1 MKVANKKCIRR
12 LSIEHMK
19 SGRVRNIITI
29 SAIALTT
36 VLFTALFTAGMSIKY
51 GYELSNFRQA
61 GGYSHGTFKNIT
73 RDKADELKDDP
84 LIKECGERLYLG
96 MPEDVPFRKNHVEVS
111 YCDANGAKHMFIEP
125 TEGRFPQEGTNEA
138 ATDTTVLGLLGVE
151 PVIGNEF
158 TMTFNVDGTDTT
170 ETFTLCGYWDY
181 DPAIVANHVLLP
193 QSRVENILHKLGTKG
208 TDKMTGY
215 WTLDVMFGNANSIE
229 KKMQTILERHGYQS
243 EETEG
248 DDYVGIGINW
258 GYVSSQLADD
268 IDPTTVIAL
277 IAAVLLIVFTGY
289 LIIYNIFQISV
300 AGDVRFYGLL
310 KTIGTTGRQIK
321 RILFIQACV
330 LSVIGI
336 PIGILLG
343 YGLGMAITHIVVANM
358 NGIREAYSVS
368 PLIFLGAAVF
378 SLVTVFLSCRKPR
391 RMAARISPMEALR
404 YTEGDGG
411 RKTVRKAKT
420 GASVYKMAWANLGR
434 NKKKT
439 VVTVVS
445 LSLAV
450 VILDLTYILCNGFSM
465 EKYLRNMTQDFVFA
479 EASYFQSGF
488 IRWGQDTAVS
498 EDAIAKITSKKGVT
512 GGRTYGQVSTVQE
525 FVSEDWVRSSKKYL
539 SSGEQMDSY
548 ISFHET
554 VGDKLLDDVQMYGME
569 DFVLDK
575 LTVVEGDIGKLKE
588 EGNYIAAVYYIDD
601 YGNVRTE
608 SHWAK
613 VGDRITLRYVDKF
626 EYYNPE
632 TGKVYGE
639 DEDFTEKLWKSRA
652 VEYKDVEYE
661 VCALVTIPKSLN
673 YRFYG
678 RDEFVMGANTFCKET
693 GTDAI
698 LYYAFD
704 CDDDK
709 LDAME
714 DYMAQL
720 TKEDDWYD
728 YESRMTYAENFY
740 GMRNMFLFV
749 GTALSFIV
757 GLIGILNFLNA
768 ILTSIF
774 SRKKEFAVL
783 QSVGMTGK
791 QLNTMLI
798 TEGILFAG
806 SSVVITLLLSVV
818 FAPLMRNVLEGMFW
832 FFSYRFTVVPVVAVA
847 PVFALLGALLPLA
860 AYRVVAKRS
869 VVERLREAE

>member
-12 LSIEHMK
+12 LSIGHMK
-19 SGRVRNIITI
+19 SGRARNMITI

-36 VLFTALFTAGMSIKY
+36 VLFTALFTAGMSMKY
-51 GYELSNFRQA
+51 GYEQSNFRQA
-61 GGYSHGTFKNIT
+61 GAYSHGSFKDIT
-73 RDKADELKDDP
+73 RDKVDELKNDP
-84 LIKECGERLYLG
+84 LIKECGERLFLG
-96 MPEDVPFRKNHVEVS
+96 MPKDVPFRKSHVEIS
-111 YCDANGAKHMFIEP
+111 YCNAEAAKHMFIEP
-125 TEGRFPQEGTNEA
+125 AEGRLPEEGTNEA

-151 PVIGNEF
+151 PVLGNEF
-158 TMTFNVDGTDTT
+158 TITFDVDGTETT
-170 ETFTLCGYWDY
+170 ETFTLCGFWEY
-181 DPAIVANHVLLP
+181 DPAVVANHVLLP
-193 QSRVENILHKLGTKG
+193 RSRVEDILDKLDTKG
-208 TDKMTGY
+208 LDQMTGY
-215 WTLDVMFGNANSIE
+215 WTLDVMFGSASSIE
-229 KKMQTILERHGYQS
+229 KNMETILERHGYQN
-243 EETEG
+243 E
-248 DDYVGIGINW
+248 DVDRDNYVNTGVNW
-258 GYVSSQLADD
+258 GYMSSQLGED
-268 IDPTTVIAL
+268 IDPSTVLAL
-277 IAAVLLIVFTGY
+277 IAALLLIIFTGY

-310 KTIGTTGRQIK
+310 KTIGITGRQIK
-321 RILFIQACV
+321 RIIFIQACA
-330 LSVIGI
+330 LSAIGI

-343 YGLGMAITHIVVANM
+343 YGLGMAITHVVAANM
-358 NGIREAYSVS
+358 NGIKEEYSVS
-368 PLIFLGAAVF
+368 PLIFLGAAAF
-378 SLVTVFLSCRKPR
+378 SLATVFLSCRKPR
-391 RMAARISPMEALR
+391 RMAARVSPMEALR
-404 YTEGDGG
+404 YTEGSGG
-411 RKTVRKAKT
+411 KKTVRKANT

-439 VVTVVS
+439 VVTVIS

-450 VILDLTYILCNGFSM
+450 VILDITYILCNGFSM
-465 EKYLRNMTQDFVFA
+465 EKYLRDMTQDFVFA
-479 EASYFQSGF
+479 EASHFQSSS
-488 IRWGQDTAVS
+488 IRWGQDNAVS
-498 EDAIAKITSKKGVT
+498 EDAIAKITSKEGVT
-512 GGRTYGQVSTVQE
+512 GGRTYGQVSVVQE
-525 FVSEDWVRSSKKYL
+525 FVTEDWVRSSKKDFATR
-539 SSGEQMDSY
+539 EQIDAY
-548 ISFHET
+548 ISFRET
-554 VGDKLLDDVQMYGME
+554 AGDKLLDDVQMYGME

-575 LTVVEGDIGKLKE
+575 LTVAEGDIGKLKE
-588 EGNYIAAVYYIDD
+588 EGNYIAAVYRTDD
-601 YGNVRTE
+601 YGNVRAE

-639 DEDFTEKLWKSRA
+639 DEDLTGKLWKDRA
-652 VEYKDVEYE
+652 VEYRDVEYE
-661 VCALVTIPKSLN
+661 VCALVAVPKSLN

-678 RDEFVMGANTFCKET
+678 RDEFVMGADAFRKET

-704 CDDDK
+704 CEDDK
-709 LDAME
+709 IDAME
-714 DYMAQL
+714 EYMAQL
-720 TKEDDWYD
+720 TEDDEWYD

-783 QSVGMTGK
+783 QSVGMTGR

-798 TEGILFAG
+798 TEGIIFAG
-806 SSVVITLLLSVV
+806 SSVVITLFLSIVL
-818 FAPLMRNVLEGMFW
+818 APLMRDVLEGMFW
-832 FFSYRFTVVPVVAVA
+832 FFSYRFTVVPMIAVA